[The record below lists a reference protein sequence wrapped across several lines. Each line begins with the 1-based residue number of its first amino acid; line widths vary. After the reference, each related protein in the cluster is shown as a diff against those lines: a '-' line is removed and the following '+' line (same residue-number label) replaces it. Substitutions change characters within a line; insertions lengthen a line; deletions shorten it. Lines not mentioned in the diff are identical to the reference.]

1 MYITIAGGGL
11 IGRGLSKTLIDNKHD
26 VIIIDSSASVCEEI
40 YARLGAVTINGNA
53 TSLETLE
60 NARIEQSDVAVAVM
74 RDDSDNL
81 NFALL
86 AKHFKVPQIVVRM
99 HNPKYEDIY
108 KSIGVSNIARA
119 TDMLIDQMLVNIES
133 PDLRKVTGF
142 GNLEICI
149 INIGRK
155 SFIGGRSIKEINALK
170 DFPQD
175 IIIAAVFQDETK
187 AFIIPR
193 SSTVVKALDRLF
205 VCGTH
210 ENIKKASRFLS

>member
-11 IGRGLSKTLIDNKHD
+11 IGKGLSKALINNKHD
-26 VIIIDSSASVCEEI
+26 VVIIDSNVSVCEEI
-40 YARLGAVTINGNA
+40 YARLGAVTIHGSA

-60 NARIEQSDVAVAVM
+60 SARIEQSDIAVAVM
-74 RDDSDNL
+74 RNDSDNL

-108 KSIGVSNIARA
+108 KSIGVTNIARA

-133 PDLRKVTGF
+133 PDLRKVIGI

-149 INIGRK
+149 VNINENSSVKGCSIMEIKKHKEFPSGIIITAIFQDKTNQFIVPEGKTPINI
-155 SFIGGRSIKEINALK
+155 N
-170 DFPQD
+170 
-175 IIIAAVFQDETK
+175 
-187 AFIIPR
+187 
-193 SSTVVKALDRLF
+193 DRLF
-205 VCGTH
+205 LCGTH
-210 ENIKKASRFLS
+210 ENIKKASRLLS